1 MTEWWQKK
9 DVVVPSLFQYN
20 KSVGAI
26 IGRPLPIF
34 LLPPLS
40 RDHYKVPLLEE
51 WWHVVTEWWYQCP
64 RLPFSPHTNSL
75 RATNGRP
82 YETLAVLQ
90 YKATQKGDQR
100 PPYEIFII

>member
-1 MTEWWQKK
+1 VARSDGVVAKK
-9 DVVVPSLFQYN
+9 DVVVLSLFPFS

-26 IGRPLPIF
+26 I
-34 LLPPLS
+34 
-40 RDHYKVPLLEE
+40 
-51 WWHVVTEWWYQCP
+51 
-64 RLPFSPHTNSL
+64 
-75 RATNGRP
+75 GRP